1 MVANKRNGIDV
12 DKWDYFARDC
22 HHLGIRSNF
31 DHNRFM
37 KFARVLEVDG
47 QLQIC
52 SRDKVD
58 FVCSKFKSFWPGGLR
73 LFVEENYCKRFWGNS
88 YLSELF

>member
-1 MVANKRNGIDV
+1 M

-22 HHLGIRSNF
+22 HHLGIQTSF

-37 KFARVLEVDG
+37 KFARVLEVNG
-47 QLQIC
+47 SLQIC

-58 FVCSKFKSFWPGGLR
+58 VLIVTFCDMLFSYTAESHSFELTD
-73 LFVEENYCKRFWGNS
+73 S
-88 YLSELF
+88 YSLQAEIKQL